1 MIDPVKHIR
10 KIVAYSGTSPI
21 QQDKAGISDQI
32 IKLDGNENPF
42 GLPSGVIEDISSY
55 NDLHLYPDP
64 LSLELAKFIARKEKL
79 SIENVFISAGADEL
93 IDLLIRAFVEN
104 SDTVLSISPTFGMY
118 RYLSEVNGVNFKSVS
133 MKLAVS
139 DDKRNIKFVLDQK
152 GFIKEANKAK
162 MIFLA
167 RPNNPD
173 GQMLDTNFIIQLLQ
187 LNILVVIDEAYIEF
201 ANEKSLVKLIQEHK
215 NLIILRTF
223 SKAYALGGIRV
234 GYGLISP
241 EIRKILL
248 KIKQPYNVNIL
259 GQRLALKSINS
270 RKVKENI
277 TKIKKLRD
285 EFHESLINLVIKFP
299 FFHVHESQGS
309 YILITFDNPIITK
322 NLFSFLVEN
331 NVLTRFYDKKILKN
345 SIRISVGKESQIN
358 KVINLLTKKETE
370 IELSFNVDGK
380 GNYDIKTGISFIDHM
395 LSNFAV
401 HGTFDLA
408 IKAMGDIEIDA
419 HHTIED
425 LAIVLGT
432 AIKEA
437 IGDKKGINR
446 IGSAYV
452 PMDESLA
459 FVSMDLSG
467 RPFWVIDIPW
477 KGNYLG
483 SSKENLISA
492 SLIEHFFQTLS
503 IHSKATIHIKV
514 LEGRNNHHISEAV
527 FKAFARAL
535 DYSSRIDPK
544 RKETLP
550 TTKGIL
556 E

>member
-270 RKVKENI
+270 RKVKE
-277 TKIKKLRD
+277 
-285 EFHESLINLVIKFP
+285 
-299 FFHVHESQGS
+299 
-309 YILITFDNPIITK
+309 
-322 NLFSFLVEN
+322 
-331 NVLTRFYDKKILKN
+331 
-345 SIRISVGKESQIN
+345 
-358 KVINLLTKKETE
+358 
-370 IELSFNVDGK
+370 
-380 GNYDIKTGISFIDHM
+380 
-395 LSNFAV
+395 
-401 HGTFDLA
+401 
-408 IKAMGDIEIDA
+408 
-419 HHTIED
+419 
-425 LAIVLGT
+425 
-432 AIKEA
+432 
-437 IGDKKGINR
+437 
-446 IGSAYV
+446 
-452 PMDESLA
+452 
-459 FVSMDLSG
+459 
-467 RPFWVIDIPW
+467 
-477 KGNYLG
+477 
-483 SSKENLISA
+483 
-492 SLIEHFFQTLS
+492 
-503 IHSKATIHIKV
+503 
-514 LEGRNNHHISEAV
+514 
-527 FKAFARAL
+527 
-535 DYSSRIDPK
+535 
-544 RKETLP
+544 
-550 TTKGIL
+550 
-556 E
+556 